1 MAFKKN
7 KLLSGLVITVFL
19 TGAFGIRVV
28 DAAVPS
34 GPRRDSDRT
43 VTVKATFLNP
53 QSTED
58 AQFDISLDSVG
69 HVVNLDRY
77 DLAALSFLRDDA
89 GNTYQP
95 TRAENKR
102 SGHHRQVILVFPKLS
117 TEAKSLELV
126 IKDIA
131 GVKQRSFRWDL
142 KKDAGQK

>member
-1 MAFKKN
+1 MVVKKTT
-7 KLLSGLVITVFL
+7 LLSGLVIAAFL
-19 TGAFGIRVV
+19 TGSFGIRVA

-53 QSTED
+53 QSIED
-58 AQFDISLDSVG
+58 AQFDILLDSVG

-77 DLAALSFLRDDA
+77 DLAVLSVLRDDA
-89 GNTYQP
+89 GNRYQP

-102 SGHHRQVILVFPKLS
+102 SGHHRQVVLVFPKPS

-131 GVKQRSFRWDL
+131 GMKQRSFRWDL
-142 KKDAGQK
+142 QKTAGQK

>member
-1 MAFKKN
+1 MAFQKN
-7 KLLSGLVITVFL
+7 ELLSGFVIAVFL
-19 TGAFGIRVV
+19 TVTFGIRVM

-58 AQFDISLDSVG
+58 AQFDISLDSRG

-77 DLAALSFLRDDA
+77 DLAVLSFLRDDT
-89 GNTYQP
+89 GNTYQS

-102 SGHHRQVILVFPKLS
+102 SGHHREVVLVFPRPS
-117 TEAKSLELV
+117 TEAQSLELV

-142 KKDAGQK
+142 KKDAVQK